1 MFSPKYSITHLI
13 VDYILKY
20 ELSVNKINNSLL
32 PATHKENLIDKLHA
46 EDIDK
51 LGELIGHSIGYSRAL
66 DAQKGKLLPTARSKF
81 KIFVN
86 YRSTHDFI
94 NTYKANSFVKP
105 SLDLSVHINKLLMK
119 DLIDDWELGKL
130 RGFSDKPNEL
140 YDTWYSNRDFY
151 PNLSVTQHFGKI
163 YNWIEQPKTKV
174 HKLIQLSILLYE
186 FIDKAPFL
194 TGNQITSILSL
205 ATIAK
210 EYNLNPNNMFPFV
223 KAIEFVDSDIQSA
236 FKIAKSNNDLT
247 IFIEAVLYTL
257 SMMAI
262 DVENQVMDI
271 MDNKVK
277 GHNKLK
283 AEFNN
288 RQLKVL
294 EYLEIEKRISRQ
306 EYTKLMGVSFMTSFR
321 DLQELLEKDH
331 IAQKGVGR
339 GTYYILKGKEEK
351 IEKEKRLEVFGSV

>member
-1 MFSPKYSITHLI
+1 MFNPKYSITHLI

-20 ELSVNKINNSLL
+20 ELSVSRINNTLL
-32 PATHKENLIDKLHA
+32 PATHKEELIDKLHA

-66 DAQKGKLLPTARSKF
+66 DAQRGKLLPTARSKF
-81 KIFVN
+81 KVFVN

-105 SLDLSVHINKLLMK
+105 SIELSVHLNKLLLK
-119 DLIDDWELGKL
+119 DLVDDWERGKL

-140 YDTWYSNRDFY
+140 YDTWYSHRDFY
-151 PNLSVTQHFGKI
+151 PNLNINNHFSKVFS
-163 YNWIEQPKTKV
+163 WIEQPKTKV

-186 FIDKAPFL
+186 FMDKAPFL
-194 TGNQITSILSL
+194 AGNQITGILTV
-205 ATIAK
+205 ATITK
-210 EYNLNPNNMFPFV
+210 EYGLNPNNMFPFV
-223 KAIEFVDSDIQSA
+223 KSIEFVNSDIESA
-236 FKIAKSNNDLT
+236 FKMSKSK
-247 IFIEAVLYTL
+247 FVEAVLYTL
-257 SMMAI
+257 SLMAL
-262 DVENQVMDI
+262 DVENQVTDL

-283 AEFNN
+283 AEFND

-294 EYLEIEKRISRQ
+294 DYLQVEKRITRK

-331 IAQKGVGR
+331 IEQRGTGR
-339 GTYYILKGKEEK
+339 GTYYTLKGKGVKEEK
-351 IEKEKRLEVFGSV
+351 KEKLEVFRD